1 MGCQLTTS
9 LAIEMKDARLK
20 GERPKVQWYNA
31 LGIAGQA
38 RNDGGLTTFSG
49 RTSEALIREPMG
61 SQSGS
66 CRLSTESLFSCEE
79 EIG

>member
-49 RTSEALIREPMG
+49 RTKWAPSWEPMG
-61 SQSGS
+61 SQSGA
-66 CRLSTESLFSCEE
+66 CRLSTGSLLSCEDE
-79 EIG
+79 RG